1 MPLKRATTVKSSK
14 KTATAAKP
22 QQPKAPVR
30 ESRPSAGEALQQ
42 SPQRGSPV
50 DFVVSEIVRALYDG
64 RLVPGQKL
72 LEAEFTQRFGVG
84 RGSVREAIR
93 RLEADGLVTAV
104 LNRGASIRIF
114 GRDEVRDTLEVT
126 EHLAGL
132 AARLAAERL
141 QTTDELNGIL
151 ACVKALEAT
160 YEQGNAYEGARLRVQ
175 FYVEL
180 VKLTHNK
187 ELARLIPRYD
197 MSVVRTQFR
206 SAFSRQN
213 DRNDIDTYK
222 RIVELIRKRD
232 AAGAERT
239 MRQQIRRVET
249 ALEDMPD
256 HYFAD

>member
-1 MPLKRATTVKSSK
+1 MPPKRATAATPSK
-14 KTATAAKP
+14 KTHAAATPK
-22 QQPKAPVR
+22 PKAPPR
-30 ESRPSAGEALQQ
+30 EARPSAGEALQQ

-72 LEAEFTQRFGVG
+72 LEAEFTQKFGVG

-93 RLEADGLVTAV
+93 RLEADGLVTAI

-141 QTTDELNGIL
+141 QASAELDPIL
-151 ACVKALEAT
+151 ACIKELEAT
-160 YEQGNAYEGARLRVQ
+160 FEQGNAYEGARLRFQ

-213 DRNDIDTYK
+213 DRSDIDAYR
-222 RIVELIRKRD
+222 RIVDLIRKRD
-232 AAGAERT
+232 AVGAERS
-239 MRQQIRRVET
+239 MRQQVRRVET

>member
-1 MPLKRATTVKSSK
+1 MPPQRASAATPSK
-14 KTATAAKP
+14 KRTDAAK
-22 QQPKAPVR
+22 PKAPVR
-30 ESRPSAGEALQQ
+30 ETRTSAGETLQPT
-42 SPQRGSPV
+42 PQRGSPV
-50 DFVVSEIVRALYDG
+50 DFVESEVVRALYDG

-72 LEAEFTQRFGVG
+72 LEADLTQKFGVG
-84 RGSVREAIR
+84 RGSVREALR

-114 GRDEVRDTLEVT
+114 GRDEVRDTLDVT

-141 QTTDELNGIL
+141 QSSDEVNGLL
-151 ACVKALEAT
+151 ACVRELEAT
-160 YEQGNAYEGARLRVQ
+160 YEQGNAYEGARLRFQ

-206 SAFSRQN
+206 SAFSREN
-213 DRNDIDTYK
+213 DRNDIDAYR
-222 RIVELIRKRD
+222 RIIDLIRKRD
-232 AAGAERT
+232 AAGAERS

-249 ALEDMPD
+249 ALENMPD